1 MNAPDT
7 FIATITNEERTFEED
22 MELPSSMPVAELCQQ
37 LLMILKEIHEDMF
50 TNWVKCYLE
59 YNNRIIKDD
68 DTLLKAGAF
77 SGSWLVVREG

>member
-22 MELPSSMPVAELCQQ
+22 MELPSSMPASELCQQ
-37 LLMILKEIHEDMF
+37 LLMILNEIHEDMF
-50 TNWVKCYLE
+50 TNWVKCCLE
-59 YNNRIIKDD
+59 YNSRIINDN